1 MEKRSPHFR
10 LAAVKWLL
18 QSGQVRTT
26 LTALR
31 DARALGLDEVEMFA
45 VVEALTPKD
54 FHKSMTTYADHR
66 CWQDVYRPM
75 TELGRICMKLTVAEG
90 LLVVSFKEA

>member
-1 MEKRSPHFR
+1 MEKSSPHFR
-10 LAAVKWLL
+10 LPTVRWLV

-26 LTALR
+26 FTALR
-31 DARALGLDEVEMFA
+31 DARALGLDEAGMFA
-45 VVEALTPKD
+45 MVEALTPKD

-66 CWQDVYRPM
+66 LWQDVYRPM
-75 TELGRICMKLTVAEG
+75 TEMGRIYIKLTVAEG